1 MQISDKLL
9 LGATGVLVI
18 LGIMVLGSYAFNGTV
33 PWAPD
38 AKLVVSEQPTAKI
51 DVEIHKGEILM
62 VAYDQDG
69 KTTREPGILEV
80 TVLKLDDFRSAQD
93 ASYTQVAKQS
103 MNIEK
108 YDLIY
113 INNYGNA
120 KNVYAAHTGLRVTG
134 ATTLYNVW
142 MTFYPKDAGYSVFAS
157 TYTPGST

>member
-1 MQISDKLL
+1 VKPGNTLLIGLAGVLAFISVLA
-9 LGATGVLVI
+9 LGAI
-18 LGIMVLGSYAFNGTV
+18 LSNGSL

-38 AKLVVSEQPTAKI
+38 AKIVVSEQPTAKI
-51 DVEIHKGEILM
+51 DIEIHKGEVLM
-62 VAYDQDG
+62 VAYDQEG

-80 TVLKLDDFRSAQD
+80 TVLRLDDFRSAQD

-103 MNIEK
+103 MNIDK

-113 INNYGNA
+113 INNYGDA
-120 KNVYAAHTGLRVTG
+120 ENVYAAHTGLRING